1 MDYSV
6 KIYTKRDMTKER
18 RTIRNIGSIFRAK
31 VIEPEI
37 EDGKRC
43 KCCHQPIRDE
53 TKWYNG
59 PQLCQGCKD
68 AMEYGIA
75 WH

>member
-1 MDYSV
+1 M
-6 KIYTKRDMTKER
+6 
-18 RTIRNIGSIFRAK
+18 FRAK

-37 EDGKRC
+37 GDGKRC
-43 KCCHQPIRDE
+43 KSCHQPIRDE
-53 TKWYNG
+53 TTWYNG